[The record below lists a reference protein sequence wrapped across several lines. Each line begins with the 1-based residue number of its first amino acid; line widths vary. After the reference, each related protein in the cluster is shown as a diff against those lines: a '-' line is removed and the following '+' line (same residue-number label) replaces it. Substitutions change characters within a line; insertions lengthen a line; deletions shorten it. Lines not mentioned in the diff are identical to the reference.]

1 MKIVKEGAPVA
12 DTWTHVGDEAELPDG
27 GAVIVS
33 LARFKAE
40 RDALMGR
47 NAPLGL
53 RLASHEPPADVAED
67 LGRFEV
73 VALEFPVFR
82 DGRGYTHAVQ
92 LRQRFAY
99 RGEVRALGD
108 VLWDQIPHMLRCGVD
123 TFEVA
128 DDFPLEAF
136 EEARTVFS
144 NHYQP
149 DTTGRRTVFELR
161 HG

>member
-1 MKIVKEGAPVA
+1 MKLVKEGALAA
-12 DTWTHVGDEAELPDG
+12 DAWTHVTDDGELPDG

-33 LARFKAE
+33 LARFKAD

-53 RLASHEPPADVAED
+53 RLQSHEPPADVAED
-67 LGRFEV
+67 LNRFEV
-73 VALEFPVFR
+73 VALEFPIFR
-82 DGRGYTHAVQ
+82 DGRGYTYAVH
-92 LRQRFAY
+92 LRQRFGFD
-99 RGEVRALGD
+99 GEVRAVGD
-108 VLWDQIPHMLRCGVD
+108 VLWDQIPNMLRCGVD

-136 EEARTVFS
+136 EEARTVFT
-144 NHYQP
+144 HVYQP
-149 DTTGRRTVFELR
+149 DVSGRATVFELR